1 MSTAKRLFFNIFEF
15 LTPIS
20 LGAEI
25 SNVGSLLEI
34 CSWESYLAL
43 MALSLV
49 WLCYYLAS
57 HNLYFTRVFC
67 LAAWSFFWLF
77 HFVFDAKP

>member
-49 WLCYYLAS
+49 CLC
-57 HNLYFTRVFC
+57 
-67 LAAWSFFWLF
+67 
-77 HFVFDAKP
+77 